1 MASPMKSL
9 AGKGKKPKSKAKS
22 KKSSKKIKHM
32 HISPADNG
40 GFDVHHLMEGGPDDA
55 GMPSQETQSH
65 PVGSPDELLQH
76 VQSQFGGQLPQQGA
90 GPAGGGGM

>member
-9 AGKGKKPKSKAKS
+9 AGKGKKPKA
-22 KKSSKKIKHM
+22 KKSSKKTGKKIKHM

-40 GFDVHHLMEGGPDDA
+40 GFDVHHIMDGGPDEA
-55 GMPSQETQSH
+55 MPETQSH

-76 VQSQFGGQLPQQGA
+76 VQGQFGGQLPA
-90 GPAGGGGM
+90 PAQPAQPGM

>member
-9 AGKGKKPKSKAKS
+9 SGKGKPKTKSKAK
-22 KKSSKKIKHM
+22 KPAKKKIKHM

-40 GFDVHHLMEGGPDDA
+40 GFDVHHIMDGGDEGQ
-55 GMPSQETQSH
+55 MPEPESH

-76 VQSQFGGQLPQQGA
+76 VQSQFGGQMPQQGGGPA
-90 GPAGGGGM
+90 GPGGGGM